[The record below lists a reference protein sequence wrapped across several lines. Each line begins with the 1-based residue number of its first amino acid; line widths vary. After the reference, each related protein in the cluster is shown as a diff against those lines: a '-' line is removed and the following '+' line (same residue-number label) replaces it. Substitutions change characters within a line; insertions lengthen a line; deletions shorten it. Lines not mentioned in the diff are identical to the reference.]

1 MRGRGPVRARRA
13 PAGQHVLADRAL
25 AADLVRNAGVTS
37 ADLILEIGAGTGV
50 LTEPLAARARA
61 VVAVELDPD
70 LAARLSN
77 RFAGEPRVRVMAG
90 DALRVPLPAEP
101 YRVVANLP
109 FAITTAILHR
119 LLDDPAGPLLRAD
132 IIVQWHAALKRANPL
147 PATLLTLSW
156 APWFEF
162 TVTRRIPAAKYR
174 PPPAVDTGVLTITRR
189 PDPLL
194 DPSERAGYLALLR
207 RGFTRANAPLRRALP
222 GAGDASRALGVPSG
236 ARPVDLDAAQW
247 THMYRLI
254 HDHRA

>member
-1 MRGRGPVRARRA
+1 M
-13 PAGQHVLADRAL
+13 
-25 AADLVRNAGVTS
+25 
-37 ADLILEIGAGTGV
+37 LEIGAGTGV

-70 LAARLSN
+70 LAERLRG
-77 RFAGEPRVRVMAG
+77 RFAGDHRVRIVAG

-109 FAITTAILHR
+109 FGITTAVLHR
-119 LLDDPAGPLLRAD
+119 LLDDPAGLLLRAD
-132 IIVQWHAALKRANPL
+132 LIVQWHAALKRASPL

-162 TVTRRIPAAKYR
+162 TVSRRIPAAKYR
-174 PPPAVDTGVLTITRR
+174 PPPTVDTGVLTITRR

-194 DPSERAGYLALLR
+194 DPSERGGYLALLR

-222 GAGDASRALGVPSG
+222 GAGDACRALGVSSG
-236 ARPVDLDAAQW
+236 ARPVDLDVAKWAAL
-247 THMYRLI
+247 YRALS
-254 HDHRA
+254 RRS